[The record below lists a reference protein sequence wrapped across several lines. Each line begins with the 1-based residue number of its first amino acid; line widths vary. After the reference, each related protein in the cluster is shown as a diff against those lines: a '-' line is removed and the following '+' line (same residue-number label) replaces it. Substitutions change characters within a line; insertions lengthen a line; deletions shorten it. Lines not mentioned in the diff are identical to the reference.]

1 MGIEKGK
8 GSDKMEDRDYMRI
21 AIKEAKKG
29 EGFTNPNPMVGAAL
43 VKDGRVIGKD
53 FHHRYG
59 GFHAERNVILN
70 CREPVE
76 GAKLYVTL
84 EPCCHYG
91 KTPPCTDIIIESG
104 IREVYIGSM
113 DPNPLVAGKGVKQLK
128 KHGIKVV
135 TGVCE
140 AECLELNRVF
150 FHYIKHKTPYVIMKY
165 AMTADGK
172 IATRT
177 GKSKWI
183 TSEAARGR
191 VQESRHKYMGIM
203 AGVGTVLTDNP
214 ALTCR
219 QEGKKSP
226 VRIICD
232 SRLRTPLTSEL
243 VRTAGEVPVILATAE
258 GDAEKKKPYL
268 DAGCE
273 VLTIS
278 EKDGHIDLNVLMQ
291 KLGALGIDSIL
302 LEGGGMLNYSA
313 LKSGIVH
320 AVEQY
325 IAPKLFGG
333 TAAKTPVT
341 GEGVAWPDQAFRLCR
356 PNVRQ
361 IGADILIEWEVAAC
375 SQES

>member
-150 FHYIKHKTPYVIMKY
+150 FHYIKHKKY
-165 AMTADGK
+165 A
-172 IATRT
+172 
-177 GKSKWI
+177 
-183 TSEAARGR
+183 
-191 VQESRHKYMGIM
+191 
-203 AGVGTVLTDNP
+203 
-214 ALTCR
+214 
-219 QEGKKSP
+219 
-226 VRIICD
+226 
-232 SRLRTPLTSEL
+232 
-243 VRTAGEVPVILATAE
+243 
-258 GDAEKKKPYL
+258 YL
-268 DAGCE
+268 
-273 VLTIS
+273 S
-278 EKDGHIDLNVLMQ
+278 
-291 KLGALGIDSIL
+291 
-302 LEGGGMLNYSA
+302 
-313 LKSGIVH
+313 
-320 AVEQY
+320 
-325 IAPKLFGG
+325 
-333 TAAKTPVT
+333 
-341 GEGVAWPDQAFRLCR
+341 
-356 PNVRQ
+356 
-361 IGADILIEWEVAAC
+361 
-375 SQES
+375 

>member
-203 AGVGTVLTDNP
+203 AGVGTVLLDNP
-214 ALTCR
+214 RLTCR
-219 QEGKKSP
+219 LEGKRSP
-226 VRIICD
+226 ARIICD
-232 SRLRTPLTSEL
+232 THLRTPLTAE
-243 VRTAGEVPVILATAE
+243 VVQTAREIPTILATAE
-258 GDAEKKKPYL
+258 TDSKKMEPYQAKGVQMLAVPLEGERL
-268 DAGCE
+268 D
-273 VLTIS
+273 LKI
-278 EKDGHIDLNVLMQ
+278 LMQ
-291 KLGALGIDSIL
+291 KLGEQGIDSIL
-302 LEGGGMLNYSA
+302 LEGGAILNYSA

-320 AVEQY
+320 AVEMY

-333 TAAKTPVT
+333 TQAKTPV
-341 GEGVAWPDQAFRLCR
+341 EGLGVELPDQAFQLCD
-356 PNVRQ
+356 PKISQ
-361 IGADILIEWEVAAC
+361 IGEDILIEWKVGVC
-375 SQES
+375 LQE

>member
-1 MGIEKGK
+1 
-8 GSDKMEDRDYMRI
+8 MELAI
-21 AIKEAKKG
+21 AEARKG
-29 EGFTNPNPMVGAAL
+29 EGFTNPNPMVGAVI
-43 VKDGRVIGKD
+43 VKEGRILARD
-53 FHHRYG
+53 YHHAYG
-59 GFHAERNVILN
+59 GYHAERNAILN
-70 CREPVE
+70 CKEDLS
-76 GAKLYVTL
+76 GAQMYVTL

-91 KTPPCTDIIIESG
+91 KTPPCTEIILESG
-104 IREVYIGSM
+104 IKKVYVGSM
-113 DPNPLVAGKGVKQLK
+113 DPNPLVSGKGVELLK
-128 KHGIKVV
+128 SRGIEVE
-135 TGVCE
+135 TGICE
-140 AECLELNRVF
+140 EKCLALNKVF
-150 FHYIKHKTPYVIMKY
+150 FHYIRHKTPYVVMKY

-172 IATRT
+172 IATKT
-177 GKSKWI
+177 GASRWI
-183 TSEAARGR
+183 SGEASRER
-191 VQESRHKYMGIM
+191 VHNSRHKYMGIM